1 MSLDN
6 ILTLTSGVKKQG
18 LSEER
23 LKAQLPHL
31 RSLIAQ
37 YREYPDLF
45 IDEIKGENCS
55 FEFFLLYDL

>member
-37 YREYPDLF
+37 
-45 IDEIKGENCS
+45 
-55 FEFFLLYDL
+55 